1 MRVIFNSDRRP
12 ESHPTLS
19 ITVEFG
25 YSAHANHL
33 SIILLA
39 TPNSLS
45 LYYASFR
52 SVGVRSISRS
62 IVTGLHWNFIHTIY
76 LFDSCSFSGKLF
88 YYYICGT
95 FSVADHHPTL
105 HRNFC
110 ARNIEFHSFNR
121 LSLCISIAVIM
132 FVLEQMPYMK
142 HFMSQ
147 CGSPNPTPV
156 ESHCDIK
163 CFIYSIHLSTNLT
176 TVIVM

>member
-1 MRVIFNSDRRP
+1 MVIFNSDRRP

-52 SVGVRSISRS
+52 SVGVRSILGVLLLVS
-62 IVTGLHWNFIHTIY
+62 IETTYIQYT
-76 LFDSCSFSGKLF
+76 LFDSCSFSGKVF
-88 YYYICGT
+88 YHYICGT

-105 HRNFC
+105 HRNF
-110 ARNIEFHSFNR
+110 
-121 LSLCISIAVIM
+121 LCTK
-132 FVLEQMPYMK
+132 Y
-142 HFMSQ
+142 
-147 CGSPNPTPV
+147 
-156 ESHCDIK
+156 
-163 CFIYSIHLSTNLT
+163 
-176 TVIVM
+176 